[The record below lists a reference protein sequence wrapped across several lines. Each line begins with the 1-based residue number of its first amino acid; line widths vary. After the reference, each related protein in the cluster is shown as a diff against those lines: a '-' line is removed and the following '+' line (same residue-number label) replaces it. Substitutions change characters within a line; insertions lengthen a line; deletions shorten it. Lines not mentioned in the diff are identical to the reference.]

1 MKAGL
6 LFQRDG
12 LAQRRMLAAAAELAK
27 RLGTQPK
34 LLERLRVQRGDP
46 AVRAMQERE
55 AIADLLE
62 ETVKRIDALARPAAM
77 ELPKEEVK
85 PAAGKAQRPSGR
97 R

>member
-27 RLGTQPK
+27 RLGAQPK

-62 ETVKRIDALARPAAM
+62 ETVKRIDALAQPAAM
-77 ELPKEEVK
+77 ELPKEEVN